1 MDGLFGE
8 AESALSMLVGQPA
21 RFRDDQWEAVEA
33 LVAAR
38 RRVLV
43 VQRTGWGKSAVYFVA
58 TALLR
63 ARGFGPTLLVSPLL
77 GLMRNQIAAA
87 ERGGVR
93 TQRIASDNPGEWET
107 ITEAL
112 RNDEL
117 DVLLVAPE
125 RFANAAF
132 RRDVLPLV
140 TERAGLLVID
150 EAHCISDWGH
160 DFRPDYRRLARVIDL
175 IPAGVP
181 VLCTTAT
188 ANDRVVNDIVEQFGG
203 DLLVLRG
210 SLDRESLALDVL
222 HLPSQADRLA
232 WLAQRLPELPGTGI
246 VYALTVEDA
255 RRIADWLQS
264 RGIEARAYFG
274 AEGTDAKLEIEAQ
287 LLANEL
293 KCVVATSALGMGY
306 DKPDLSFV
314 VHFQMPG
321 SAIALYQQIGRAGRA
336 IDRAYAIGL
345 AGDEDAR
352 IQNWFIDT
360 AFPSR
365 EHVDEILRLL
375 ADTDDWVRLA
385 TLEEHVN
392 LRRTRLLAAL
402 KVLEVEGAVE
412 ADGWKWRRTAKDW
425 EYPAARVTAVTG
437 QRREEQERMREF
449 LATDDCL
456 MQFLLHELD
465 EKDAEPCGRCARC
478 LGSHLVSDDVDPAIV
493 EAAVQFLRGQNYA
506 IDPRAQRPGGGL
518 PKAERNEAGLVL
530 SIYDD
535 GGWGALVKADK
546 TVGAYSD
553 TLVDALVELAG
564 RATFE
569 ARPEWVTWVPSEKP
583 ELVASLAERVAGR
596 LGLPFVRVVEQVR
609 ATEAQELMANSAQQ
623 YGNVADAFAII
634 GEVPSGL
641 VFLIDDI
648 VDSRWT
654 LTVVGQL
661 LRQKGSGP
669 VVPLVLARAA
679 G

>member
-1 MDGLFGE
+1 MDGLFEE
-8 AESALSMLVGQPA
+8 AEAALSALVGQPA

-160 DFRPDYRRLARVIDL
+160 DFRPDYRRLARVIDIL
-175 IPAGVP
+175 PTGVP

-246 VYALTVEDA
+246 VYALTVEGA

-365 EHVDEILRLL
+365 EHVDEILGLL
-375 ADTDDWVRLA
+375 ADTDDWVKLA
-385 TLEEHVN
+385 ALEEHVN

-412 ADGWKWRRTAKDW
+412 ADGWKWRRTSQDW
-425 EYPAARVTAVTG
+425 DYPAARVTAVTG
-437 QRREEQERMREF
+437 QRRYEQERMREF

-456 MQFLLHELD
+456 MQFLLYELD

-478 LGSHLVSDDVDPAIV
+478 LGSHLVPDDVDPAIV
-493 EAAVQFLRGQNYA
+493 AEAVRFLRGQNYA
-506 IDPRAQRPGGGL
+506 IDPRAQRPRGGL
-518 PKAERNEAGLVL
+518 PKAERTEPGLVL
-530 SIYDD
+530 SVYDD

-546 TVGAYSD
+546 IAGSYSD
-553 TLVDALVELAG
+553 TLVDALVALAG

-569 ARPEWVTWVPSEKP
+569 ARPEWVTCVPSENP
-583 ELVASLAERVAGR
+583 ELVASLAERVANR
-596 LGLPFVRVVEQVR
+596 FGLPFVPVVERVR
-609 ATEAQELMANSAQQ
+609 ATEPQELMANSAQQ
-623 YGNVADAFAII
+623 YGNVADAFAIK
-634 GEVPSGL
+634 GDVPSGL